1 MAACGAKEGLE
12 DNQSGGCVGLYAE
25 GRPHAHQHSRW
36 PEPEHNFEYYM
47 MHLKILNMLFI
58 CAIRLSISTH
68 LSNVNLVVLET
79 FADSMYFK
87 DVCLHGF
94 DTSLYTRLHRKTR
107 SEHNSTW
114 HWWLG
119 STGSVIVLI
128 LLLQKEIVDHDLAEQ
143 MEEPMAQQL
152 EADINALVYNKQQLA
167 LRAKATIHQ

>member
-47 MHLKILNMLFI
+47 MHLKILNM
-58 CAIRLSISTH
+58 
-68 LSNVNLVVLET
+68 
-79 FADSMYFK
+79 
-87 DVCLHGF
+87 
-94 DTSLYTRLHRKTR
+94 KTR